1 MVRHFIIIAS
11 SYKMK
16 KRIAVDFIYTKE
28 SKQDI
33 AETLQRIKKECGQE
47 IQIST
52 HSMVSE
58 TKEWQSVVEA
68 DPFFDDIAV
77 LDSIEQ
83 FIMYANQNKMLTGN
97 EIGEYVL
104 SKVRCDH
111 LKLQKLV
118 YLSFAE
124 YLCKTGKVLF
134 DKKIYAFK
142 FGPVVDDV
150 YSRYKNS
157 GSRILNNDEGNYQL
171 ALESRI
177 LNSEDGINKLN
188 VINEVINKYAH
199 LSADRLV
206 SITHKEGSPWQHVYD
221 GTPFKEIPVDII
233 RCRHCCA

>member
-11 SYKMK
+11 SYRMK
-16 KRIAVDFIYTKE
+16 TRIALDFIYAKE

-47 IQIST
+47 LPIST

-58 TKEWQSVVEA
+58 TKEWQSVVEE

-77 LDSIEQ
+77 LDSVER
-83 FIMYANQNKMLTGN
+83 FIMYANQDKMLTGN

-124 YLCKTGKVLF
+124 YLCKTDKILF

-150 YSRYKNS
+150 YTKYRNS
-157 GSRILNNDEGNYQL
+157 GSRILNNGEDGYQL

-177 LNSEDGINKLN
+177 LNSEDGINKLH

-206 SITHKEGSPWQHVYD
+206 SITHKQGSPWQSVYD
-221 GTPFKEIPVDII
+221 GTSFKEIPVDTI
-233 RCRHCCA
+233 RSRYCCV